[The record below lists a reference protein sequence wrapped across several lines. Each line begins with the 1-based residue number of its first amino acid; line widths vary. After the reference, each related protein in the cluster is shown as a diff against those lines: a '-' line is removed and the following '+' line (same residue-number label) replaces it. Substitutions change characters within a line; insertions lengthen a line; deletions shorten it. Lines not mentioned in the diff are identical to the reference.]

1 MPNTNFEMFLFRF
14 YSGRSDGFEF
24 DATVQEE
31 VRDHVALQADGNQEV
46 RGVLSPNED
55 QQKDRIKIYDFNS
68 SYVNV
73 NLNSCSN

>member
-1 MPNTNFEMFLFRF
+1 MPYTNLQNKFLNAFVSL
-14 YSGRSDGFEF
+14 SGRSDGFEF

-55 QQKDRIKIYDFNS
+55 RQKDRIQIYE
-68 SYVNV
+68 
-73 NLNSCSN
+73 